1 MTALDLNAD
10 GGIDFGEFCKFFSSR
25 IATGEV
31 NVRTLSNYWLKTTVN
46 VDIDAVGIPASTLHS
61 IYLFCSQVDVV

>member
-46 VDIDAVGIPASTLHS
+46 VDIDAVGIPASTLLS